1 MIVYSLFDR
10 KVKEFGSLVV
20 ASNDEAIMRAAREGI
35 PGTGST
41 AAKYPE
47 DFDLMRVGSF
57 DPDTGVLGAE
67 APRLVVN
74 VADLLKEVPGA

>member
-10 KVKEFGSLVV
+10 KVKEYGNLVV
-20 ASNDEAIMRAAREGI
+20 ASNDEAILRAAREGI
-35 PGTGST
+35 AGSGST

-57 DPDTGVLGAE
+57 DPESGLLGVE
-67 APRLVVN
+67 TPRLVAN
-74 VADLLKEVPGA
+74 VGELLRPGGV